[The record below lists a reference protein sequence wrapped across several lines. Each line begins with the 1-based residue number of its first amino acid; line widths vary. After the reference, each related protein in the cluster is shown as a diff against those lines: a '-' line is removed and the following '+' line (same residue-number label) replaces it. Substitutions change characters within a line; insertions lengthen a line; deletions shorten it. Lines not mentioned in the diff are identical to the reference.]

1 MPNDFLSRIVERKK
15 QEVEAAKAA
24 KPAQSL
30 FSSPLDSQKQR
41 PFLETLREPGP
52 FGVNIIAEIKRASPS
67 KGRIRADLDA
77 VEYAFKYE
85 DGGAAAIS
93 VLTDTDHFQGSFEDL
108 QTAREATSLPVLRKD
123 FIIDTY
129 QLQQSRDLGADAVLL
144 IAKIL
149 PKRDLRDYIVF
160 SKLQGL
166 DSLVEVHS
174 RKEMD
179 GALEAEAGLIGI
191 NNRNLETF
199 ETDIRTAEKLAKM
212 ANLLRN
218 PPVLVAE
225 SGIHSRD
232 DILRLMDA
240 GIHNFLIGES
250 LVRAADPVAALRQL
264 MGADNG

>member
-15 QEVEAAKAA
+15 QEVEAAKAT
-24 KPAQSL
+24 KL
-30 FSSPLDSQKQR
+30 LKRLDSRNQR
-41 PFLETLREPGP
+41 PFLETLRKPGP
-52 FGVNIIAEIKRASPS
+52 YGVNIIAEIKRASPS
-67 KGRIRADLDA
+67 KGPIRADLDA
-77 VEYAFKYE
+77 AAYAAKYE
-85 DGGAAAIS
+85 EGGAAAIS
-93 VLTDTDHFQGSFEDL
+93 VLTDRDHFQGSFEDL
-108 QTAREATSLPVLRKD
+108 RIAREASSLPVLRKD

-129 QLQQSRDLGADAVLL
+129 QLHESYIRGADAVLL

-149 PKRDLRDYIVF
+149 
-160 SKLQGL
+160 SKHWLSVYVDVSRSAGVE
-166 DSLVEVHS
+166 SLVEVHS
-174 RKEMD
+174 RKELD
-179 GALEAEAGLIGI
+179 WALEAKAGLIGI

-199 ETDIRTAEKLAKM
+199 ETDIRTAEKLAKV

-232 DILRLMDA
+232 DILRLKDA